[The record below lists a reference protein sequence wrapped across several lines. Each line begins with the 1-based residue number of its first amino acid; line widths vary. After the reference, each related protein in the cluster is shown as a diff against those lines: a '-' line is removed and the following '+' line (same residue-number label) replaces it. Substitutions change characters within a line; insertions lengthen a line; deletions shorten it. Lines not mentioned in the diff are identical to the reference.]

1 MKTVVFVKQVGVLG
15 DEVEFY
21 DDGRSIDPEFL
32 DFALNEWDWY
42 ATEEALRLRE
52 AHGGEVVVATVG
64 ERRADSA
71 LRRCLAMGADR
82 AIRISHGA
90 FDNQDPISIAH
101 DLAGVIEEEAP
112 DFAFCGVQASDTVD
126 AATGAALAG
135 LLGWPVVT
143 VVTGLAYDPTTGSA
157 AIRRELEGGLIER
170 VTVST
175 PVVVTIQTGINEP
188 RYATLRA
195 IKQAEQKPLAV
206 REVEQIGQAGAVI
219 KTMYIPER
227 GEHAQMLEGA
237 PQEVARLIAEI
248 VKQKVG

>member
-1 MKTVVFVKQVGVLG
+1 MRIVVCVKQVGVLG
-15 DEVEFY
+15 DEVEFS

-52 AHGGEVVVATVG
+52 ARGGEVVVATVG
-64 ERRADSA
+64 EERADSA

-82 AIRISHGA
+82 AVRIWHGGLDA
-90 FDNQDPISIAH
+90 QDPISIAH
-101 DLAGVIEEEAP
+101 ALAQIVEEEGPDLAL
-112 DFAFCGVQASDTVD
+112 CGVQASDTID

-143 VVTGLAYDPTTGSA
+143 VVTGLTCDPTSGTV
-157 AIRRELEGGLIER
+157 AIRRELEGGLIEV
-170 VTVST
+170 VTAST
-175 PVVVTIQTGINEP
+175 PAVLTIQTGINEP

-206 REVEQIGQAGAVI
+206 REIDQIEQAGAVI

-227 GEHAQMLEGA
+227 SEHAEMLGGS
-237 PQEVARLIAEI
+237 PPEVARLIADI
-248 VKQKVG
+248 VKQRVG